1 MQVYYMHV
9 YMCTCIYVCLVAQ
22 SCLILCDSMDYN
34 PPGSSVDGDSPGK
47 NTGVGCHALLQGNL
61 PNPGIKSRSPTLQV
75 DSLLSEPPWR
85 PKSTGVGSL
94 SLLHGIFPTQELNQG
109 SPGGFFTSC
118 TTREALVYMYVCVCD
133 YVNTHI
139 SNFNNLC

>member
-1 MQVYYMHV
+1 MHV

-22 SCLILCDSMDYN
+22 SYPILCDSMDYN

-75 DSLLSEPPWR
+75 DSLPSEPPRR
-85 PKSTGVGSL
+85 PKSTRVGSL

-118 TTREALVYMYVCVCD
+118 TTREALVYMCVCD